1 MNKVI
6 IIGNL
11 GRDPETR
18 QSQSGMAVAR
28 LSVATTYKPRE
39 GEPQTEWHRVVVFG
53 RQAESCERYLAKGSS
68 VAVEGRLKT
77 SAYEKDGVKR
87 YSTDIVADRVQFLG
101 GRQRREDGASGDYT
115 HGQTPAAYTGD
126 LGDDD
131 IPF

>member
-18 QSQSGMAVAR
+18 QSQSGMVVCR

-53 RQAESCERYLAKGSS
+53 RQAESCQQYLSRGSS
-68 VAVEGRLKT
+68 VAVEGRLNT
-77 SAYEKDGVKR
+77 SSYEKDGVKR

-101 GRQRREDGASGDYT
+101 GRQRREDGDYAQ
-115 HGQTPAAYTGD
+115 GQAPAAYTGD
-126 LGDDD
+126 LEDDD